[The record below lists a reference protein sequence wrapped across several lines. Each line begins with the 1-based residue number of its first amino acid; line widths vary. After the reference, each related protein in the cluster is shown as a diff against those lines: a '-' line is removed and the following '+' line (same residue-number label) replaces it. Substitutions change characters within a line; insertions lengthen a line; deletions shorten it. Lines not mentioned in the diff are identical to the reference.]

1 MRARHC
7 EDGRE
12 ETLRRAWGLL
22 LALGAAPTYAGFRQA
37 AAAACAAAGRPEL
50 LLSLS
55 KWLYPL
61 VAEEQGTTAAAVE
74 RNIRTLID
82 RVWRRSPELLRQA
95 GFAGEQRPTCGEFV
109 GLLAARLAGAE
120 RA

>member
-1 MRARHC
+1 M
-7 EDGRE
+7 
-12 ETLRRAWGLL
+12 L

-61 VAEEQGTTAAAVE
+61 VAEEQGTTAAVE

-95 GFAGEQRPTCGEFV
+95 GFAGERRPTCGEFV

>member
-12 ETLRRAWGLL
+12 ETLRRAWGML

-55 KWLYPL
+55 K
-61 VAEEQGTTAAAVE
+61 
-74 RNIRTLID
+74 
-82 RVWRRSPELLRQA
+82 
-95 GFAGEQRPTCGEFV
+95 
-109 GLLAARLAGAE
+109 
-120 RA
+120 

>member
-12 ETLRRAWGLL
+12 ETLRRAWGML

-50 LLSLS
+50 L
-55 KWLYPL
+55 
-61 VAEEQGTTAAAVE
+61 
-74 RNIRTLID
+74 
-82 RVWRRSPELLRQA
+82 RQA
-95 GFAGEQRPTCGEFV
+95 GFAGERRPTCGEFV